1 MKTIKLIS
9 YILFTLLFLG
19 CEEDNIDINRFGGLS
34 GVVLNG
40 EDYSPL
46 SGVLITTSPASS
58 TALTDSKGAFKF
70 KKVKEGEVTVTARK
84 KDFLSSTVSV
94 AVYEYETDTLTFF
107 LLKDEKNV
115 GWVTIYDPVPG
126 NGAVDQQT
134 SFTFQWKVDRE
145 KKSKQLD
152 YTVYYFKSG
161 STVQQVAGENLS
173 ATEVVVD
180 GLDNSTTYYWYVVAK
195 FEGERVAN
203 SPTWSFKTRAKE
215 KN

>member
-9 YILFTLLFLG
+9 YIFLALRFLG

-58 TALTDSKGAFKF
+58 TAVTDSEGKFKF

-126 NGAVDQQT
+126 NGAIDQQT